1 MTLRQQP
8 LPRSHY
14 RLLKSVNIISY
25 EITECGSAPC
35 NPVLKG
41 CSGTQLKPVIKNRVE
56 NTKWRHLDWA
66 QNNLP
71 RSGSNFCHQ
80 RRFRKFKGLPLQG
93 PPMNKDPAQKCTCP
107 PEVRAIPTQ
116 ISAEEARSL
125 LVCSGL
131 TSATPPPCR
140 RNSQT
145 FRGGTLRSAPSSR
158 VGFPSTL
165 PALPK

>member
-14 RLLKSVNIISY
+14 RLLKSVSIISY

-93 PPMNKDPAQKCTCP
+93 PPMNKDPAQKCTCL
-107 PEVRAIPTQ
+107 PEVSAIPTQ

-125 LVCSGL
+125 LVPLRSNL
-131 TSATPPPCR
+131 RHPPPLQEKQPNFPGR
-140 RNSQT
+140 HITKR
-145 FRGGTLRSAPSSR
+145 PPSR

-165 PALPK
+165 PGLPK